1 MPAFFIMSKKN
12 ISPEAEE
19 LGHQLSAQLAPIV
32 KDHGA
37 ILVDVEIAGSKSQP
51 SIRILVHK
59 DPAISLAACEQISRE
74 VADYLDVEDPL
85 PGRYRLE
92 VTSPGLDR
100 PLVTDGDFA
109 RAKGYLLK
117 VVLLSGKNHR
127 GRLIDWD
134 ATQIALG
141 EDGEEVEN
149 VLREEIAKAII
160 EVEFKNK

>member
-1 MPAFFIMSKKN
+1 MPAFFIMAKKN
-12 ISPEAEE
+12 ISPEAEQ
-19 LGHQLSAQLAPIV
+19 LGLQLSAQLAPIV

-59 DPAISLAACEQISRE
+59 EPAISLAACEQISRE
-74 VADYLDVEDPL
+74 IADYLDVEDPL
-85 PGRYRLE
+85 PCRYRLE

-127 GRLIDWD
+127 GRLVDWD

>member
-1 MPAFFIMSKKN
+1 LPAFFIMNKKN

-100 PLVTDGDFA
+100 PLVTDGDFT

>member
-1 MPAFFIMSKKN
+1 MPAFFIMGKKN
-12 ISPEAEE
+12 TSPEAEE
-19 LGHQLSAQLAPIV
+19 LGLQLSAQLAPIV

-51 SIRILVHK
+51 SLRILVHK
-59 DPAISLAACEQISRE
+59 EPAISLAACEQISRE
-74 VADYLDVEDPL
+74 IADYLDVEDPL

-109 RAKGYLLK
+109 RAKGHLLK
-117 VVLLSGKNHR
+117 IVLFSGKNHR
-127 GRLIDWD
+127 GRLIRWD
-134 ATQIALG
+134 AKKIALAENG
-141 EDGEEVEN
+141 KEVEN
-149 VLREEIAKAII
+149 VLRDQIAKAII

>member
-1 MPAFFIMSKKN
+1 LPAFFIMNKKN

-127 GRLIDWD
+127 GRLLDWD